1 MIDFTTLRET
11 KKGYNGANGGKKC
24 VVYNGEKYMLKFPP
38 AAKMNKEMSYANS
51 CISEYLGCHIFNAI
65 GIKAQE
71 TLLGTYW
78 INGTEKIVVAC
89 KDFTVGGKKLLDFA
103 SIKNQ
108 VIDSKNGG
116 YGTELSD
123 IEESINIQ
131 TSFDAAVL
139 SRYFWDI
146 FIVDALIG
154 NWDRH
159 NGNWGFLYDEENDT
173 LEIAPIYDCGSSLY
187 PQADDKIMVSVMNNP
202 EEMEFRIREIP
213 YSAIKI
219 DGKNIRYQSFITS
232 LQNDGC
238 NAALLRMFPKISMS
252 AICEIINSTDYISDL
267 QKQFYATML
276 KERYERILKTA
287 YEKLITN

>member
-1 MIDFTTLRET
+1 MIDFSTLKET

-38 AAKMNKEMSYANS
+38 AAKMNKEMSYTNS
-51 CISEYLGCHIFNAI
+51 CMSEYLGCHIFNAI

-71 TLLGTYW
+71 TLLGTYS

-89 KDFTVGGKKLLDFA
+89 KDFTVGGKKLLDFS

-123 IEESINIQ
+123 IEDSINIQ
-131 TSFDAAVL
+131 TSFDATVL
-139 SRYFWDI
+139 SRYFWDV

-159 NGNWGFLYDEENDT
+159 NGNWGFLYDEDNDT
-173 LEIAPIYDCGSSLY
+173 LEIAPVYDCGSSLY
-187 PQADDKIMVSVMNNP
+187 PQADDKIMMSVLNNSD
-202 EEMEFRIREIP
+202 EMEFRIREIP

-219 DGKNIRYQSFITS
+219 DGKNIRYQSFISS
-232 LQNDGC
+232 LLNEGC
-238 NAALLRMFPKISMS
+238 NAALQRIFPKISMP
-252 AICEIINSTDYISDL
+252 AIYEIINSTDFISDL

-276 KERYERILKTA
+276 KERYERILKAA
-287 YEKLITN
+287 YEKLMKK